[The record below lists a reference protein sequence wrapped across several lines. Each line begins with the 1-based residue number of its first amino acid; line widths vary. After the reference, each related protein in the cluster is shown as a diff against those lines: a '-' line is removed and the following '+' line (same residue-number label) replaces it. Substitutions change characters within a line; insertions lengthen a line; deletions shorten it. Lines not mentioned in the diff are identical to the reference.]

1 MIDFEN
7 YERVTK
13 KDEWGT
19 ALKDVDMGDL
29 YSNLSKIEQ
38 ITVEYALD
46 RLAELEDLIEKG
58 KLTPKYR
65 IVKDYV
71 GYHLCAQPTV
81 NMRCRGFYDNKQEAE
96 AKLKE
101 LMESDE
107 NE

>member
-7 YERVTK
+7 YERVTG

-19 ALKDVDMGDL
+19 VLKDVNMGDL
-29 YSNLSKIEQ
+29 YSNLSKIDQ
-38 ITVEYALD
+38 ISVDYALD

-58 KLTPKYR
+58 KLVPMYSIKQDKPYGFW
-65 IVKDYV
+65 IIGFYKKDYFSFV
-71 GYHLCAQPTV
+71 CST
-81 NMRCRGFYDNKQEAE
+81 KQEAE

-101 LMESDE
+101 FLESDE